1 LPGSKGEQVAVY
13 DIRVAGQI
21 DAQWS
26 AWLDGL
32 TITHPRPGEAMISGD
47 IVDQAALHGTL
58 NRIRNLNL
66 ALISVTRID
75 PKPVDPHRQTNPS
88 HRFPL
93 PRNRTETRR
102 TGSSCPPPS
111 SFPPPTARPHQ
122 LAADTPPDTP

>member
-1 LPGSKGEQVAVY
+1 VAVY

-21 DAQWS
+21 DTQWS

-58 NRIRNLNL
+58 NRIRDLNL

-75 PKPVDPHRQTNPS
+75 PQPVDPNSQINP
-88 HRFPL
+88 
-93 PRNRTETRR
+93 
-102 TGSSCPPPS
+102 
-111 SFPPPTARPHQ
+111 
-122 LAADTPPDTP
+122 

>member
-1 LPGSKGEQVAVY
+1 VAVY

-21 DAQWS
+21 DTQWS

-32 TITHPRPGEAMISGD
+32 TITHPHPGEAMISGD

-75 PKPVDPHRQTNPS
+75 PEPVDPKPS
-88 HRFPL
+88 D
-93 PRNRTETRR
+93 
-102 TGSSCPPPS
+102 
-111 SFPPPTARPHQ
+111 RPVWPVH
-122 LAADTPPDTP
+122 P